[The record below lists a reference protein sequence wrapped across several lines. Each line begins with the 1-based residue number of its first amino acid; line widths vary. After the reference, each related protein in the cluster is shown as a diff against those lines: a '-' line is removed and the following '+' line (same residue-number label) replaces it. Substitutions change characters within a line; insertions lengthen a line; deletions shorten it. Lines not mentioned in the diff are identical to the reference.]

1 MYPNADFDENDKS
14 KDSDINRD
22 NDMAGNEDLN
32 NGDIIDEEEEDQS
45 GHSESSEG
53 IVDHNPFTSAI
64 VKKVKTA
71 IGPALLKTV
80 TDAANKRKVTE

>member
-1 MYPNADFDENDKS
+1 MYPNADFDENDNS

-22 NDMAGNEDLN
+22 IDMAGNDNLN
-32 NGDIIDEEEEDQS
+32 NDDIIDEEQEDQS

-64 VKKVKTA
+64 VKKVKTT
-71 IGPALLKTV
+71 IGPALLKTIS
-80 TDAANKRKVTE
+80 DAKNKR